1 MLFIEE
7 FLFQPTLQNPCF
19 ASVLATGRSSER
31 PNGVLVIS
39 DHQGWRPIAGII
51 GYREAETLA
60 EIKRE
65 TGQTPDEFRQLVK
78 PNVMVGSATVSFART
93 LAACRQITGRG
104 PI

>member
-1 MLFIEE
+1 MLCIEE
-7 FLFQPTLQNPCF
+7 FLFHPTRQYSCF

-39 DHQGWRPIAGII
+39 DLQGWRPIPGII

-60 EIKRE
+60 EIKWE
-65 TGQTPDEFRQLVK
+65 TGQMPDEFRQLMK
-78 PNVMVGSATVSFART
+78 PNVIVGSATVSFART
-93 LAACRQITGRG
+93 LPACRQITGCG